1 LANSFTSGVCVRVAP
16 ATKRMASLAPCT
28 DSTSVLPHQPS
39 PTNAALIMVF
49 LSLPGRFNRRV
60 RRSKRRSEH
69 ALASLLAKKNS
80 EVLSLAWMFDHSHF

>member
-1 LANSFTSGVCVRVAP
+1 
-16 ATKRMASLAPCT
+16 
-28 DSTSVLPHQPS
+28 
-39 PTNAALIMVF
+39 MVF

-69 ALASLLAKKNS
+69 ALASLPAKKIS